1 MHTNEIVHDT
11 FLPRWYGRL
20 GNNIQQISNGI
31 YFCRQNNIHFTS
43 PDQPMIEAIDLNF
56 GDTPYKI
63 REDSDNWFYHFDKPW
78 TDFDVDIADL
88 NLQRKN
94 ICEEYILPKLKVNHT
109 PNTLDNIT
117 DPLPD
122 DVLVIHIRSGDLYT
136 NWPGSH
142 TQNPLKYYIEL
153 YNMYQGKVII
163 VAEDDNNP
171 IVKEF
176 QKLNAT
182 IYIWMIRDAYEMLL
196 RARNLASSGSGSF
209 VMGAA
214 LCSKNLKKFYCT
226 NLWLPNSINPTML
239 KDHLEVNCADIDLN
253 KYIKVGEWN
262 LSRDTIDKLINYNE
276 TISFRRL

>member
-11 FLPRWYGRL
+11 FLPRWFGRL

-31 YFCRQNNIHFTS
+31 YFCRQNKIHFTS

-56 GDTPYKI
+56 GNAPYKI
-63 REDSDNWFYHFDKPW
+63 RETSDNWFYHFDKPW
-78 TDFDVDIADL
+78 TDFDVDVEDL
-88 NLQRKN
+88 NRQRKS

-109 PNTLDNIT
+109 SNTLDNIT

-136 NWPGSH
+136 HWPGTH

-153 YNMYQGKVII
+153 YNMYQGRVII

-182 IYIWMIRDAYEMLL
+182 IYIWGIRDAYEMLL

-239 KDHLEVNCADIDLN
+239 KDHLEVNCADINLN